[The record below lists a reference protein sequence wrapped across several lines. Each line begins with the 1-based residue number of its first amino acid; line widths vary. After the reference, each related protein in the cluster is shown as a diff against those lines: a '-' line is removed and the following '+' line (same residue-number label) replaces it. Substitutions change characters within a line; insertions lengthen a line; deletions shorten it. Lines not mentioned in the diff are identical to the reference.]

1 MGPCKD
7 LRAKKMRDRLAK
19 NESQSMVDPILKM
32 KNDILHIFD
41 IWTDLYLAKTV
52 YYISREEIS
61 TTD

>member
-1 MGPCKD
+1 
-7 LRAKKMRDRLAK
+7 
-19 NESQSMVDPILKM
+19 MVDPILKM